1 MLASLVLWYT
11 DDPVFDTVLIIALLL
26 VPMTAVSM
34 RFMSAPY
41 GRFAASRRWP
51 SVNARVGWLL
61 MELPATLCFWPFFL
75 AGPRAGE
82 TVPMVLAGI
91 WGIHYLNRGFIF
103 PLLIRVPRQGG
114 ASFGLP
120 VLAVGIF
127 VTGMHGYLNGTF
139 FSRLGAHFTPE
150 WLGDPRFI
158 FGVALYACGLVLN
171 VHSDAV
177 VRNLRTHGEVARGE
191 KVYRIPKGGGF
202 TFVTNPHYLGELM
215 MWTGFTLFT
224 WSLPGVFILT
234 LSAANLIPR
243 AIETHRWYL
252 ERFPDYPR
260 SRRVLV
266 PFLF

>member
-1 MLASLVLWYT
+1 MLWYT
-11 DDPVFDTVLIIALLL
+11 DDPVFDTILVIALLM
-26 VPMTAVSM
+26 VPLTAVSL

-41 GRFAASRRWP
+41 GRFAERRFWG
-51 SVNARVGWLL
+51 VNARVGWLL
-61 MELPATLCFWPFFL
+61 MELPSTLVFWPFFL
-75 AGPRAGE
+75 AGPNAGQ

-103 PLLIRVPRQGG
+103 PLLIRVPKQGG
-114 ASFGLP
+114 ATFGAP
-120 VLAVGIF
+120 VLLVGIF
-127 VTGMHGYLNGTF
+127 TTAVHGYLNGTF

-150 WLGDPRFI
+150 WLTDPRFLV
-158 FGVALYACGLVLN
+158 GVAIYASGLVLN

-177 VRNLRTHGEVARGE
+177 IRNLRTKEEVERGD
-191 KVYRIPKGGGF
+191 KIYRIPRGGGF

-234 LSAANLIPR
+234 LSMANLVPR
-243 AIETHRWYL
+243 AVETHKWYR

-260 SRRVLV
+260 SRRALV
-266 PFLF
+266 PFLY